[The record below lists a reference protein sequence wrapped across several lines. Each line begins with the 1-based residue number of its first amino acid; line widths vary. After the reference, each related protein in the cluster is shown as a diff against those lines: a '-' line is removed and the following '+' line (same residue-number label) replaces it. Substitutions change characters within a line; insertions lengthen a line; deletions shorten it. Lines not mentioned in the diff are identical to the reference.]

1 MYQTNCKCW
10 AGRAQKK
17 IFLDLDYTEIRGF
30 GGGRKSAFEEY
41 ADLDELFLKCID
53 ADIAGDPMDEKVRW
67 VKLTRA
73 EICAKIVEFGIKVS
87 RNIVR
92 KLLKKHG
99 FVKRKMQ
106 RSISGGVNKDRNEQ
120 FENIEKYKAEFLKS
134 ENPIISIDTKKKELL
149 GELFRAGSVYC
160 KDQCRIAF
168 MQHDNLP
175 QLNDFEQQDTCLL
188 IAQNGQEI
196 YLLQPDKTIQTQDK
210 LNFIR
215 LINDVLDKD
224 QIEITIDIIILV
236 EKLKSL
242 SQIRFTKISKTLML
256 NVRDQVIKVNDHD
269 FVHLS
274 TGKIV
279 PHGIYDIKQNKAYI
293 NIGNSY
299 ETAEFVCDSI
309 QNWWNSYGKTD
320 YPNATEILILSDA
333 GGANSYRHHIFKIE
347 LQDLTNAINMPIQIA
362 HYPPYASKWNPI
374 EHRVFPHVTKALDG
388 IVLKTEEQV
397 AEIISTTKTKSGLSV
412 IASVIKK
419 AYTKGKEWTGD
430 VLEKVQIQRETSLG
444 QFNYKITPQTEEVLL
459 KC

>member
-1 MYQTNCKCW
+1 
-10 AGRAQKK
+10 
-17 IFLDLDYTEIRGF
+17 
-30 GGGRKSAFEEY
+30 
-41 ADLDELFLKCID
+41 LFLKCID
-53 ADIAGDPMDEKVRW
+53 GDIAGDPMDEKVRW

-73 EICAKIVEFGIKVS
+73 EICDKMFQFGIKVS

-106 RSISGGVNKDRNEQ
+106 RSISGGINKDRNEQ

-160 KDQCRIAF
+160 KDQCRIAI
-168 MQHDNLP
+168 MQHDNSP
-175 QLNDFEQQDTCLL
+175 QLSDFKQQDTYLL
-188 IAQNGQEI
+188 IAQNELTI
-196 YLLQPDKTIQTQDK
+196 YLLQLDKTIKTLEK
-210 LNFIR
+210 ANFIQM
-215 LINDVLDKD
+215 INAVLDKEL
-224 QIEITIDIIILV
+224 IEITIDNIMLIA
-236 EKLKSL
+236 KLQKL
-242 SQIRFTKISKTLML
+242 SQERFTKISEMLTL
-256 NVRDQVIKVNDHD
+256 NVRDKAIKVNDHD
-269 FVHLS
+269 FVHLA

-309 QNWWNSYGKTD
+309 KSWWNLYGKTD

-347 LQDLTNAINMPIQIA
+347 LQDLVNAINIPIRIA

-374 EHRVFPHVTKALDG
+374 EHRVFPHVTKAMEG
-388 IVLKTEEQV
+388 IVLKTEEQA
-397 AEIISTTKTKSGLSV
+397 AEIISTAKTKTGLSV

-419 AYTKGKEWTGD
+419 VYTKSKEWTED
-430 VLEKVQIQRETSLG
+430 VLEKVQIKREASLG
-444 QFNYKITPQTEEVLL
+444 QFNYRITPQMEEVIV